1 MQISLQSCPRA
12 VPVPVGPECLPRLRS
27 RLPVLFRHVYPS
39 LYGRFR
45 TVYKKEN
52 IAEQLEKQLSSP
64 KWNRDVINLG
74 GITDNSRFTVKFARL
89 AEKYRMTSNYMEEVR
104 MKING
109 QKSDFAKKSSRRFVR
124 GDDGEQLDFLL

>member
-1 MQISLQSCPRA
+1 M
-12 VPVPVGPECLPRLRS
+12 
-27 RLPVLFRHVYPS
+27 
-39 LYGRFR
+39 
-45 TVYKKEN
+45 
-52 IAEQLEKQLSSP
+52 
-64 KWNRDVINLG
+64 INLG